1 MKDMQGLGWLKLVS
15 NLEGQDTR
23 ILNPVEPV
31 ESCVLSLP
39 MQTKIN
45 PHLGIV
51 ERVNLIILR
60 SR

>member
-23 ILNPVEPV
+23 M
-31 ESCVLSLP
+31 ESYVLSLA

-51 ERVNLIILR
+51 ERVNLNILR

>member
-31 ESCVLSLP
+31 ESYVLSLP